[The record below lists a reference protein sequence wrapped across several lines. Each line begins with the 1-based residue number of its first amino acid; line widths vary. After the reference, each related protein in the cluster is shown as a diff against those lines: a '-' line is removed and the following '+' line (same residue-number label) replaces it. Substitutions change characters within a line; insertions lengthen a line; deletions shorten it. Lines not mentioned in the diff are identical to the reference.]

1 MREFACVRVV
11 VVFDSLKLRSEVED
25 EVPHEKIRSA
35 RPYSG
40 PKSDP

>member
-11 VVFDSLKLRSEVED
+11 VFDYLKLRSEVED

-35 RPYSG
+35 RACSG
-40 PKSDP
+40 PKSEP